1 MGVCGMTNAIKIRSK
16 SRYVFARVIIYIVL
30 GIAAITTIFPYVWMV
45 LASFKTG
52 LEITTYPEQIFPR
65 SPGFDAYVDA
75 FRKLNLGVGIK
86 NTLILEV
93 FAITFSP
100 LVSALGAFSFAK
112 LELPFKRTLLLI
124 LLSSMMIPYAA
135 LMLPQYQIWQS
146 IQLVDTLGPLIIPS
160 FFGSALMT
168 FFFVQ
173 YMQGVPNELFEA
185 AKLDGAG
192 YVRQFFGICLPLIK
206 PALTAQIVLTFV
218 GTWNDYFVPSIYLT
232 GMESKT
238 VQLQLLSLQQQQN
251 NLMDMNIVMAGSV
264 LSSIPMLL
272 IYIFCQRFFVESL
285 AISGIKG

>member
-1 MGVCGMTNAIKIRSK
+1 MTNAIKIRSK

-52 LEITTYPEQIFPR
+52 LEITTYPEQIFPS
-65 SPGFDAYVDA
+65 SPSFDAYVDA

-93 FAITFSP
+93 FAIIFSP

>member
-1 MGVCGMTNAIKIRSK
+1 
-16 SRYVFARVIIYIVL
+16 
-30 GIAAITTIFPYVWMV
+30 
-45 LASFKTG
+45 
-52 LEITTYPEQIFPR
+52 
-65 SPGFDAYVDA
+65 
-75 FRKLNLGVGIK
+75 
-86 NTLILEV
+86 
-93 FAITFSP
+93 
-100 LVSALGAFSFAK
+100 
-112 LELPFKRTLLLI
+112 
-124 LLSSMMIPYAA
+124 
-135 LMLPQYQIWQS
+135 
-146 IQLVDTLGPLIIPS
+146 
-160 FFGSALMT
+160 MT